1 MGAAM
6 LRAARGVLFAMVPL
20 ELVLLVLVVSG
31 VALPHGVTVAGEAVV
46 LAALVLEGTVAFRL
60 YRGARRDGAG
70 RAAAA
75 RYAYRT
81 IVPEQV
87 RRIMAFD
94 KDGLVSLVMFAAR
107 RRHGVPAGAVGVSY
121 AKGQTAIQLAF
132 LTAMVIELVG
142 VELLLRA
149 VDAPEA
155 LRLVVLVVDL
165 YSILIVLAVIAACVT
180 RPHVVTDGEVRVRY
194 GAFFDLRIPREK
206 IVSVRTVRNYN
217 EAGLVRV
224 SEGRLAVAV
233 ASQTNVLVELAEPI
247 VAVRPLGKRVEVR
260 SVRFYADD
268 PDLVGTRA
276 VPSPA

>member
-1 MGAAM
+1 M
-6 LRAARGVLFAMVPL
+6 LRVARGVLFAMVPL
-20 ELVLLVLVVSG
+20 ELVLLALVVSG
-31 VALPHGVTVAGEAVV
+31 TALPRGVVAAGEAFVV
-46 LAALVLEGTVAFRL
+46 AALVLEGTVAFRL

-75 RYAYRT
+75 RRTYRT

-94 KDGLVSLVMFAAR
+94 KDGLVSLVMLAAR
-107 RRHGVPAGAVGVSY
+107 RRHGVPAGGVGVSY
-121 AKGQTAIQLAF
+121 SKGQTAIMLAF
-132 LTAMVIELVG
+132 LAAMVIELVG
-142 VELLLRA
+142 VDLLLRA
-149 VDAPEA
+149 VDAPES
-155 LRLVVLVVDL
+155 LRLIVLVVDL
-165 YSILIVLAVIAACVT
+165 YSIVIVLAVIAACIT
-180 RPHVVTDGEVRVRY
+180 RPHVVTDQEVRVRY

-206 IVSVRTVRNYN
+206 IASVRTVRNYN
-217 EAGLVRV
+217 EDGLVRV

-233 ASQTNVLVELAEPI
+233 ASQTNVLVELTEPI

-268 PDLVGTRA
+268 PDLVGARA

>member
-1 MGAAM
+1 M